1 MVLSH
6 VSCTTTGSL
15 LAHSGLLNAARV
27 QVSKLIGEIS
37 SLLAMLPKNVRIIFT
52 GHSAGAAV
60 AQILY
65 ADFLTYSFTKCN
77 SPRTFCYYCLLT
89 ISPN

>member
-37 SLLAMLPKNVRIIFT
+37 SLLAI
-52 GHSAGAAV
+52 
-60 AQILY
+60 
-65 ADFLTYSFTKCN
+65 
-77 SPRTFCYYCLLT
+77 
-89 ISPN
+89 